1 VIGKAVD
8 EMKDQ
13 ARAERQPGTVVPLTR
28 RPQGVAIGRPS
39 PVVFGWPALIVIL
52 LVGCGVFAV
61 TDSLASESNWH
72 AITDCLVVCLIFGA
86 MGLWVRANR
95 AVLAQMEES
104 ASERVPL
111 ELRYVASER
120 HPVWRAETKSRG
132 RERLR
137 PKGLNRS

>member
-13 ARAERQPGTVVPLTR
+13 ARAEKQPRTVVPLTR

-39 PVVFGWPALIVIL
+39 PVVSGWPALIVIL
-52 LVGCGVFAV
+52 VVGCGVFAV
-61 TDSLASESNWH
+61 TDSLAPESNWH

-95 AVLAQMEES
+95 PALAQMGES
-104 ASERVPL
+104 ASERIPL
-111 ELRYVASER
+111 EIRYVASER
-120 HPVWRAETKSRG
+120 HPVWRAETKARG

-137 PKGLNRS
+137 LRGIDRS

>member
-1 VIGKAVD
+1 MRKAVD

-13 ARAERQPGTVVPLTR
+13 ARAEKQPRTVVPLTR

-52 LVGCGVFAV
+52 VVGCGVFAV
-61 TDSLASESNWH
+61 TDSLAPESNWH

-95 AVLAQMEES
+95 PALAQMDES
-104 ASERVPL
+104 ASERIPL
-111 ELRYVASER
+111 EIRYVASER
-120 HPVWRAETKSRG
+120 HPVWRAETKARG

-137 PKGLNRS
+137 LRGIDRS

>member
-13 ARAERQPGTVVPLTR
+13 ARAEKQPRTVVPLTR

-39 PVVFGWPALIVIL
+39 PVASGWPALIVIL
-52 LVGCGVFAV
+52 VVGCGVFAV
-61 TDSLASESNWH
+61 TDSLAPESNWH

-95 AVLAQMEES
+95 PALAQMGES
-104 ASERVPL
+104 ASERIPL
-111 ELRYVASER
+111 EIRYVASER
-120 HPVWRAETKSRG
+120 HPVWRAETKARG

-137 PKGLNRS
+137 LREIDRS